1 MRRTSELQN
10 MWKTLFEYKFF
21 KLEYDE
27 KPVGIIYMTIKSR
40 VELLKKVNNPLFK
53 VIEDENIK
61 DKNEAKLYA
70 MLNAVYMNGELAGIL
85 TNN

>member
-1 MRRTSELQN
+1 MRRTSKLQN

-27 KPVGIIYMTIKSR
+27 KPVGIIYMTIEGR
-40 VELLKKVNNPLFK
+40 VKLIKKVNNPLFK
-53 VIEDENIK
+53 VTEDENIK

-70 MLNAVYMNGELAGIL
+70 MLNAVYMNGELADIL

>member
-1 MRRTSELQN
+1 MRRISKLQN

-27 KPVGIIYMTIKSR
+27 KPVGIIYMTTEGR
-40 VELLKKVNNPLFK
+40 VKLLKKVNNPLFK

>member
-1 MRRTSELQN
+1 MRKTSKLQN

-27 KPVGIIYMTIKSR
+27 KPVGIIYMTTEGR
-40 VELLKKVNNPLFK
+40 VKLLKKVNNPLFK

-70 MLNAVYMNGELAGIL
+70 MLNAVYMNGELADIL

>member
-1 MRRTSELQN
+1 MRRTSKLQN

-27 KPVGIIYMTIKSR
+27 KPVGIIYMTTEGR
-40 VELLKKVNNPLFK
+40 VKLLKKVNNPLFK
-53 VIEDENIK
+53 VIEDEDIK

-70 MLNAVYMNGELAGIL
+70 MVNAVYMNGELADIL

>member
-1 MRRTSELQN
+1 MRRTSKLQN
-10 MWKTLFEYKFF
+10 MWKNLFEYKFF

-27 KPVGIIYMTIKSR
+27 KPVGIIYMTTEGR
-40 VELLKKVNNPLFK
+40 VKLLKKVNNPLFK

>member
-1 MRRTSELQN
+1 MRRTSKLQN

-27 KPVGIIYMTIKSR
+27 KTVGIIYMTIEGR
-40 VELLKKVNNPLFK
+40 VKLLKKVNNPLFK

-70 MLNAVYMNGELAGIL
+70 MLNSVYMNGELAGIL

>member
-1 MRRTSELQN
+1 MRRTSKLQN

-27 KPVGIIYMTIKSR
+27 KTVGIIYMTTEGR
-40 VELLKKVNNPLFK
+40 VKLLKKVNNPLFK

-70 MLNAVYMNGELAGIL
+70 MLNAVYMNGELADIL

>member
-1 MRRTSELQN
+1 MRRTSKLQN

-21 KLEYDE
+21 KLEYHE

>member
-1 MRRTSELQN
+1 MRRTSKLQN
-10 MWKTLFEYKFF
+10 MWKNLFEYKFF

-27 KPVGIIYMTIKSR
+27 KPVGIIYMTIESR
-40 VELLKKVNNPLFK
+40 VKLLKKVNNPLFK

>member
-1 MRRTSELQN
+1 MRRTSKLQN

-27 KPVGIIYMTIKSR
+27 KPVGIIYMTIEGQVK
-40 VELLKKVNNPLFK
+40 LLKKVNNPLFK

>member
-1 MRRTSELQN
+1 MRRTSKLQN

-27 KPVGIIYMTIKSR
+27 KPVGIIYMTIEGHVK
-40 VELLKKVNNPLFK
+40 LLKKVNNPLFK

-70 MLNAVYMNGELAGIL
+70 MLNSVYMNGELAGIL

>member
-1 MRRTSELQN
+1 MRRTSKLQN
-10 MWKTLFEYKFF
+10 IWKTLFEYKFF

>member
-1 MRRTSELQN
+1 MRRTSKLQN
-10 MWKTLFEYKFF
+10 IWKTLFEYKFF

-27 KPVGIIYMTIKSR
+27 KPVGIIYMTMESR
-40 VELLKKVNNPLFK
+40 VKLLKKVNNPLFK

-70 MLNAVYMNGELAGIL
+70 MLNAVYMNGELADIL

>member
-1 MRRTSELQN
+1 MRRTSKLQN

-40 VELLKKVNNPLFK
+40 VKLLKKVNNPLFK

>member
-1 MRRTSELQN
+1 MRRTSKLQN

-27 KPVGIIYMTIKSR
+27 KPVGIIYMTTEGR
-40 VELLKKVNNPLFK
+40 VKFLKKVNNPLFK
-53 VIEDENIK
+53 VIEDEDIK
-61 DKNEAKLYA
+61 DKNIAKLYA

>member
-1 MRRTSELQN
+1 MRRTSKLQN
-10 MWKTLFEYKFF
+10 MLKTLFEYKFF

-27 KPVGIIYMTIKSR
+27 KPVGIIYMTTEGR
-40 VELLKKVNNPLFK
+40 VKLLKKVNNPLFK
-53 VIEDENIK
+53 VIEDEDIK
-61 DKNEAKLYA
+61 DKNIAKLYA

>member
-1 MRRTSELQN
+1 MRRTSKLQN

-27 KPVGIIYMTIKSR
+27 KPVGIIYMTIESR
-40 VELLKKVNNPLFK
+40 VKLLKKVNNPLFK

>member
-1 MRRTSELQN
+1 MRRTSKLQN

-27 KPVGIIYMTIKSR
+27 KPVGIIYMTMESR
-40 VELLKKVNNPLFK
+40 VKLLKKVNNPLFK

>member
-1 MRRTSELQN
+1 MRRISKLQN
-10 MWKTLFEYKFF
+10 MWETLFEYKFF

-27 KPVGIIYMTIKSR
+27 KPVGIIYMTTEGR
-40 VELLKKVNNPLFK
+40 VKLLKKVNNPLFK

>member
-1 MRRTSELQN
+1 MRRTSKLQN

-27 KPVGIIYMTIKSR
+27 KPVGIIYMTIEGR
-40 VELLKKVNNPLFK
+40 VKLLKKVNNPLFK
-53 VIEDENIK
+53 VTEDENIK

-70 MLNAVYMNGELAGIL
+70 MLNSVYMNGELAGIL

>member
-1 MRRTSELQN
+1 MRRTSKLQN

-21 KLEYDE
+21 KLEYDA
-27 KPVGIIYMTIKSR
+27 KPVGIIYMTIEGR
-40 VELLKKVNNPLFK
+40 VKLLKKVNNPLFK

>member
-1 MRRTSELQN
+1 MRRTSKLQN

-21 KLEYDE
+21 KLEYDK
-27 KPVGIIYMTIKSR
+27 KPVGIIYTTIEGR
-40 VELLKKVNNPLFK
+40 VKLLKKVNNPLFK
-53 VIEDENIK
+53 VIDDENIK

-70 MLNAVYMNGELAGIL
+70 MLNSVYMNGELAGIL

>member
-1 MRRTSELQN
+1 

-27 KPVGIIYMTIKSR
+27 KPVGIIYMTIESR
-40 VELLKKVNNPLFK
+40 VKLLKKVNNPLFK